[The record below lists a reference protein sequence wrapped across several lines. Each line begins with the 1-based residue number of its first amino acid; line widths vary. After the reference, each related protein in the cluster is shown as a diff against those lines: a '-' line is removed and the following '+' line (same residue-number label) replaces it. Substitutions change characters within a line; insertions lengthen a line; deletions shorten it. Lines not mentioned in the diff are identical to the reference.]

1 MGQQTAATIESLE
14 GVEDLGDDLFGETL
28 IIGVFVFD
36 VVLKLVIGCGVV
48 LVVGVK
54 LDFCGLVDVGGAL
67 EQGLECFCEL
77 VDCAFGPSIRV
88 FLLLLS
94 LIYKYRY
101 FFIELVL
108 GIAFHAFGT
117 VAAP

>member
-1 MGQQTAATIESLE
+1 MGQQTATAIELLE
-14 GVEDLGDDLFGETL
+14 GVEDLGDDLLGETEM
-28 IIGVFVFD
+28 IGVFAFD
-36 VVLKLVIGCGVV
+36 FVLELVIGGGVV
-48 LVVGVK
+48 LVVSVE
-54 LDFCGLVDVGGAL
+54 LDFCGLVDVGGVL
-67 EQGLECFCEL
+67 EQGFEGFYEL
-77 VDCAFGPSIRV
+77 LDCPFGQSIRV
-88 FLLLLS
+88 FFLLLS